1 MENKVRTFNAGG
13 IVKHLLT
20 TTLVLG
26 LTACGPQPGN
36 TAATVEGAAI
46 PANQSMLRPGQW
58 EMTVEEVRGASPT
71 MGENPVPTVLPK
83 SRSYCLSAEAAAAI
97 TPESLTNPGGSGRA
111 CKREAWDVSG
121 GNINAQLICPG
132 MDDIKEV
139 PMRISGSYSREEY
152 RVTTVSRVFGIDF
165 EQRIEA
171 HRVGDC
177 NN

>member
-1 MENKVRTFNAGG
+1 MRTFNAGAD
-13 IVKHLLT
+13 VKTLLAAT
-20 TTLVLG
+20 IVLG
-26 LTACGPQPGN
+26 LSACGQQSGN

-46 PANQSMLRPGQW
+46 PADQSMLRPGKW
-58 EMTVEEVRGASPT
+58 EMTVEDVTAASPT
-71 MGENPVPTVLPK
+71 MGENPVPTELPK
-83 SRSYCLSAEAAAAI
+83 SRSYCLSAEDAAAI
-97 TPESLTNPGGSGRA
+97 TPETLTNPGGSGRA

-139 PMRISGSYSREEY
+139 AMRISGSYSREEY

-171 HRVGDC
+171 HRVGEC
-177 NN
+177 QR